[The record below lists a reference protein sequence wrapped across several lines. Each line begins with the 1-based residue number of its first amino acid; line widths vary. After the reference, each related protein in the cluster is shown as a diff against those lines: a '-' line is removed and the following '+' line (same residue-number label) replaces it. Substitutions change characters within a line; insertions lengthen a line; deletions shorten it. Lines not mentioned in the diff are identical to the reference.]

1 MGTSYILESSAVPL
15 GRFQIPFKGTWKTL
29 PSHLLPPDALAD
41 SMNVV
46 IQSGELK
53 PRAGL
58 KPFGGDFP
66 IGYEPRTTYLF
77 VTSNNV
83 KIPLVA
89 GVNTLVGYN
98 TSWYTISGPNL
109 TVPEGKNPR
118 ITTFSSS
125 GDFVYILTDTNDLF
139 FGDSGSY
146 AVLTPTLGALLPGI
160 TDISTSFNRVV
171 VISPPYSIAWSNA
184 LNYLEWPVLNTAY
197 LSDTPDA
204 LVAVRNLGT
213 LGFAVYKEGSI
224 YTAFAQG
231 STDAAAFR
239 FEFRGVFEG
248 PANPNAL
255 IDVNGVH
262 YGFTPTGRI
271 FRFDGSNHD
280 FIADGIWP
288 FIRDDI
294 DQDYIHKIHGLYN
307 YKTHEVHFFYPRLGD
322 SGEVKGMVL
331 INLPY
336 PLSGIE
342 SFSYFLG
349 KTPFSVTASLGTIF
363 LENASES
370 LVFGPSHAY
379 SVDHDYLY
387 DGENEEIPCVI
398 QHGFLSHPNN
408 AIVQP
413 VYQAYLRRSEERG
426 LAQVTSIVSNMLETN
441 LGTLDNQETIDLSI
455 SIPNEYIGFD
465 NQGSFVSFHLSA
477 NASSML
483 RYLGCDVYGIITG

>member
-15 GRFQIPFKGTWKTL
+15 GRLQIPFKGTWKTL

-53 PRAGL
+53 PRAGMESYAIL
-58 KPFGGDFP
+58 PSANDILTTGLYVSGANIKYPLAVSATEVFAYDGGWYQLTGP
-66 IGYEPRTTYLF
+66 SLTTPSSTTPRL
-77 VTSNNV
+77 
-83 KIPLVA
+83 
-89 GVNTLVGYN
+89 
-98 TSWYTISGPNL
+98 
-109 TVPEGKNPR
+109 
-118 ITTFSSS
+118 TTFSSS
-125 GDFVYILTDTNDLF
+125 GGFDFILTDQTNLYN
-139 FGDSGSY
+139 GSNGTY
-146 AVLTPTLGALLPGI
+146 SVITPTIGSLLPGI
-160 TDISTSFNRVV
+160 TDISTSFNRVI
-171 VISPPYSIAWSNA
+171 VISPPYSLAWSNA
-184 LNYLEWPVLNTAY
+184 LNFFEWPVLNTVY
-197 LSDTPDA
+197 LSETPDT

-262 YGFTPTGRI
+262 YGFTPSGRI

-288 FIRDDI
+288 FLRDDL
-294 DQDYIHKIHGLYN
+294 DPNYLYKIHGVYN
-307 YKTHEVHFFYPRLGD
+307 YKTHEIYFFYPRLGD
-322 SGEVKGMVL
+322 SGAVKGMLL

-349 KTPFSVTASLGTIF
+349 RASFSCTASLGTVLF
-363 LENASES
+363 ENLQTS
-370 LVFGPSHAY
+370 LVFSSGQSYRLNH
-379 SVDHDYLY
+379 DHFY
-387 DGENEEIPCVI
+387 DGVSEIPI
-398 QHGFLSHPNN
+398 SLQHGFLSHPNN
-408 AIVQP
+408 SIVQP
-413 VYQAYLRRSEERG
+413 IFQTYLRRGSGRG
-426 LAQVTSIVSNMLETN
+426 IVQVQSVVSNMLEEN
-441 LGTLDNQETIDLSI
+441 LGTEELEEYIDLSVVV
-455 SIPNEYIGFD
+455 PNEYIGFN
-465 NQGSFVSFHLSA
+465 NQGSFISVKLSA
-477 NASSML
+477 NASDMI
-483 RYLGCDVYGIITG
+483 RYLGTDVYGIITG